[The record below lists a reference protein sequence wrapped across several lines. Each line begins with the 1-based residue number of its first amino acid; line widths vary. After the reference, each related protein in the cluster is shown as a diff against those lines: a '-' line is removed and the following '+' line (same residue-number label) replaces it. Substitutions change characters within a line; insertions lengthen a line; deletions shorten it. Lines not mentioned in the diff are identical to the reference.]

1 MEAQQNDLFLS
12 GAANY
17 IPQQDQDAFLVQS
30 GVVLVYLVP
39 WKEER
44 AGRRLL
50 LCEMPQ
56 GTVIPAFVYTDGDY
70 RAWRFLFAAKD
81 EARLTCLRH
90 SATRVLWDR
99 FCCRAGLT
107 SAAQEGAANSLV
119 EYYTAQ
125 MLRDSVFISRGQK
138 AEPQIQSDSYG
149 VIRDAF
155 GSRQERVEGDSPL
168 YRAVAHA
175 CARAAIPIASYDRV
189 SACCGAEMTVEV
201 IAQVS
206 HAVCRSV
213 VLAPDWYRGDCGV
226 LVGTMEGKPVSC
238 TRRAG
243 RYELYDGESGK
254 STRLTNAMAQR
265 IDPRAYSLGRA
276 LPGRSL
282 EKRDLFRFARGSVS
296 RPHLLWMLALGLACT
311 AIGVL
316 LPVLNQKIYDEYIP
330 LGSSSQLVQLC
341 AVIGSL
347 MVGNLL
353 FSVVKSLAAC
363 CVASRVGYELQN
375 AAYDRV
381 FHLPEQFFR
390 RYDSA
395 DLARRL
401 QSVGPLANRFAA
413 TVCEGCAGALFSLLY
428 LIRMVRYS
436 ARLTW
441 IALLM
446 LAGYCALLCWITGR
460 SMRYAEQ
467 IEQAE
472 GEADARLYQI
482 LNGIEKIQM
491 AGVEDRAALEY
502 LKPFAE
508 KQTGRIRK
516 NRFDT
521 AEGALSLVIDTLFS
535 MALYVVLVKNGM
547 GISMGAFVGFN
558 TAFGAFTA
566 AMLQLT
572 RGGLSIREMR
582 PVYRRFMPLFT
593 TAPEDDEHGELPG
606 RLSGRI
612 SVEHVSFSYGENS
625 PTILKD
631 LSLQIQP
638 GEYVGIVG
646 PSGCG
651 KSTLLKLLLGFETP
665 TAGRV
670 YYDGKDIQ
678 ALDKRMLRKNLG
690 VVLQNGRLISGSIY
704 DNITITAPH
713 ATMQQVQAVIEA
725 VGLKEDIEQ
734 MPMGIH
740 TILSENTGTIS
751 GGQQQRILI
760 ARAIISQPSIL
771 IFDEATSAL
780 DNVTQAA
787 VCESLDR
794 MHATRVV
801 VAHRL
806 STIERCDRILV
817 LDDGKIAEE
826 GSFSALMRNHGL
838 FYRLASRQIAD

>member
-12 GAANY
+12 GAASY
-17 IPQQDQDAFLVQS
+17 VPQQDKDAFLVES

-39 WKEER
+39 WKEEKT
-44 AGRRLL
+44 GRRLL

-56 GTVIPAFVYTDGDY
+56 GTVIPAFVYTDQNH
-70 RAWRFLFAAKD
+70 RAWRFLFVAKD
-81 EARLTCLRH
+81 EARLTCLPH

-99 FCCRAGLT
+99 FCRRAGLT
-107 SAAQEGAANSLV
+107 SAEQEGAANSLV

-138 AEPQIQSDSYG
+138 AEPQIRMDSYG

-155 GSRQERVEGDSPL
+155 GSQQERIEGDSAL

-175 CARAAIPIASYDRV
+175 CVRAAIPVASYDRV
-189 SACCGAEMTVEV
+189 CACCGEEMTVEAV
-201 IAQVS
+201 AQVS
-206 HAVCRSV
+206 HIVCRSV
-213 VLAPDWYRGDCGV
+213 VLMPDWYRSDCGA

-238 TRRAG
+238 TCRSG
-243 RYELYDGESGK
+243 RYELYDGESEK
-254 STRLTNAMAQR
+254 TMRLTKALAQR

-276 LPGRSL
+276 LPDRSL
-282 EKRDLFRFARGSVS
+282 EKKDLFRFAWKSIS
-296 RPHLLWMLALGLACT
+296 RKHLLLVLLLGLACT

-330 LGSSSQLVQLC
+330 LGSSSQLYQLC
-341 AVIGSL
+341 ALIGSL
-347 MVGNLL
+347 MVGNVL
-353 FSVVKSLAAC
+353 FSVVRSLAAC
-363 CVASRVGYELQN
+363 CAASRVGYELQN
-375 AAYDRV
+375 AAYYRV
-381 FHLPEQFFR
+381 FHLPEHFFR

-401 QSVGPLANRFAA
+401 QSIGPLANRFAS
-413 TVCEGCAGALFSLLY
+413 TVCESCAGALFSLLY
-428 LIRMVRYS
+428 LIRMLQYS
-436 ARLTW
+436 AKLAW

-446 LAGYCALLCWITGR
+446 LAGYCALRCWITSR

-467 IEQAE
+467 IEQAD
-472 GEADARLYQI
+472 GEADAKLYQI

-502 LKPFAE
+502 LKPFAK

-516 NRFDT
+516 NRYDT
-521 AEGALSLVIDTLFS
+521 AENALSLVIDTLFS
-535 MALYVVLVKNGM
+535 MVLYVVLVKSGM
-547 GISMGAFVGFN
+547 SISMGAFVGFN
-558 TAFGAFTA
+558 TAFGAFSA

-582 PVYRRFMPLFT
+582 PIYQRFMPILT
-593 TAPEDDEHGELPG
+593 TASEDDGHGELPG
-606 RLSGRI
+606 RLSGEI
-612 SVEHVSFSYGENS
+612 GVEHVSFAYGENS

-631 LSLQIQP
+631 LSLQIRP

-670 YYDGKDIQ
+670 CYDGKDIQ
-678 ALDKRMLRKNLG
+678 TLDKRMLRKNLG

-704 DNITITAPH
+704 ENITITAPH
-713 ATMQQVQAVIEA
+713 ATMKQVQAVIEA

-740 TILSENTGTIS
+740 TVLSENTGTIS

-794 MHATRVV
+794 MNTTRIV

-806 STIERCDRILV
+806 STIEHCDRILV
-817 LDDGKIAEE
+817 FDGGKIVEE
-826 GSFSALMRNHGL
+826 GTFSALMRNRGL
-838 FYRLASRQIAD
+838 FYQLASRQMAD